1 MNLTAFLPYYFSW
14 HYTKAY
20 SHIYGIWKNFLR
32 FTCDFFSIGLLFKTL
47 FSKWE
52 RLGEEYRKGE
62 GIEATAETAFI
73 NFIMRIVGIIV
84 RLPVIILGM
93 IAFVLVFSAGIL
105 FFVVWTLLPFI
116 VVLFLIF
123 GIIGI
128 FKK

>member
-1 MNLTAFLPYYFSW
+1 MNFTAFLPYYFSW
-14 HYTKAY
+14 HYKNAY

-32 FTCDFFSIGLLFKTL
+32 FTWDFFSVGILSKTL

-62 GIEATAETAFI
+62 KLEEVAETAFI
-73 NFIMRIVGIIV
+73 NFIMRIVGAAIRLPIIV
-84 RLPVIILGM
+84 LG
-93 IAFVLVFSAGIL
+93 IAALFVVFVGGIL
-105 FFVVWTLLPFI
+105 FFVVWTFLPFI

-123 GIIGI
+123 GMIGI